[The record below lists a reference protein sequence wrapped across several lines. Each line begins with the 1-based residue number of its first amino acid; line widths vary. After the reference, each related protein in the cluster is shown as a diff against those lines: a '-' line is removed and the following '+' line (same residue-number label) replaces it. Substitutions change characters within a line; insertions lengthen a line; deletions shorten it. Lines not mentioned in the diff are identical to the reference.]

1 MMRGHSEGVSETEV
15 TMSNSNQT
23 SAFQEAL
30 ETVDQLMLEEKKM
43 LFDIAYKRFIE
54 ERRMRLAEDIA
65 GAREAYRRGDVRRGT
80 VRDLLAECPE

>member
-1 MMRGHSEGVSETEV
+1 MRRHRDAVSETEV

-23 SAFQEAL
+23 SALQEAL
-30 ETVDQLMLEEKKM
+30 ETVDRLTLEEKEM

-65 GAREAYRRGDVRRGT
+65 EAREAYRRGDVRRGT
-80 VRDLLAECPE
+80 VRDLLAEWPE